1 MKAAKVFIVLLT
13 AFIVVIFTDCS
24 TAEKKETEEI
34 IHAKPV
40 SSSLA
45 SKPEPSAEKKTGII
59 SAGNNRVEYN

>member
-24 TAEKKETEEI
+24 SAENKETEEI
-34 IHAKPV
+34 I
-40 SSSLA
+40 
-45 SKPEPSAEKKTGII
+45 TGII